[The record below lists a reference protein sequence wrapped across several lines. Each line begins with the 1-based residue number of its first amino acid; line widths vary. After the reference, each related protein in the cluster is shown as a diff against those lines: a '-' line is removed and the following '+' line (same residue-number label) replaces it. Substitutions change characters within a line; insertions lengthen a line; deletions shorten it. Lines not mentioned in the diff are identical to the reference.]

1 MRCGI
6 IGCGRN
12 TEDMHIPAVRGIDGL
27 EIVAVHDIDSK
38 RLSRF
43 AEKYSIKNYFDNL
56 DAFFEFCSNVN
67 FIIISTP
74 GFTHFELCKGALE
87 RNFNVLMEKPAT
99 LNIEDTRTLMDMASQ
114 QQVKVGVIQNYRY
127 RDPVIKAKKAQ
138 DEGVIG
144 KVTQFNSIFHG
155 HSLFSEPTPWSWEE
169 RKNKILLYEMMIH
182 MLDLQVYFA
191 GPVKRI
197 IGFHSKM
204 DKILKTTTNIYAI
217 VEHESNAIGIVDFQL
232 FSSSNYIGFE
242 IFGTANDV
250 RVKLQPHY
258 LRIYSGT
265 VNPLDEIYYDWKRIW
280 DFGLEVLKDRIFKP
294 KVNRRARSHFELFK
308 RFVFCIEN
316 KKPFPADIGEI
327 IPTME
332 YAQMLSDLIY

>member
-27 EIVAVHDIDSK
+27 EIVALHDINKK
-38 RLSRF
+38 RLNRI
-43 AEKYSIKNYFDNL
+43 AKKYRIKNFFDNL
-56 DAFFEFCSNVN
+56 DAFFDFCSNVE

-74 GFTHFELCKGALE
+74 GYTHFELCKGALE

-99 LNIEDTRTLMDMASQ
+99 LNIEDTRTLKDMASQ
-114 QQVKVGVIQNYRY
+114 RKVKIGVIQNYRY

-138 DEGVIG
+138 DEGIIG
-144 KVTQFNSIFHG
+144 KITQFNATFHG
-155 HSLFSEPTPWSWEE
+155 QSIFSEPTPWSWEE

-197 IGFHSKM
+197 IGSHSKI
-204 DKILKTTTNIYAI
+204 DKTLNTTTNIYAL

-280 DFGLEVLKDRIFKP
+280 DFGLEILKDRLRRP

-308 RFVFCIEN
+308 RFAYCIEN
-316 KKPFPADIGEI
+316 KKPFPADISEI

-332 YAQMLSDLIY
+332 YAQMLSDIIY

>member
-1 MRCGI
+1 
-6 IGCGRN
+6 
-12 TEDMHIPAVRGIDGL
+12 
-27 EIVAVHDIDSK
+27 
-38 RLSRF
+38 
-43 AEKYSIKNYFDNL
+43 L
-56 DAFFEFCSNVN
+56 DAFFDFCSNVD

-74 GFTHFELCKGALE
+74 GYTHFELCKCAIE
-87 RNFNVLMEKPAT
+87 RNFNVLLEKPAT
-99 LNIEDTRTLMDMASQ
+99 LNIEDTHTLKDLASQ
-114 QQVKVGVIQNYRY
+114 QKVIVGVVQNYRY

-138 DEGVIG
+138 NEGIIG
-144 KVTQFNSIFHG
+144 KITQFNATFHG
-155 HSLFSEPTPWSWEE
+155 QSIFSEPTAWSWEE

-204 DKILKTTTNIYAI
+204 DKILNTTTNIYAI
-217 VEHESNAIGIVDFQL
+217 VEHESTAIGIVDFQL

-280 DFGLEVLKDRIFKP
+280 DFGFEILRDRIRIS

-308 RFVFCIEN
+308 RFVYSIEN
-316 KKPFPADIGEI
+316 KKPFPVDIGEI

>member
-12 TEDMHIPAVRGIDGL
+12 TEDMHIPALKGL
-27 EIVAVHDIDSK
+27 TGVEIAAVHDIDSE
-38 RLSRF
+38 RLKRF
-43 AEKYSIKNYFDNL
+43 AEKFDIENYFENL
-56 DAFFEFCSNVN
+56 NAFFDFCSSVD

-74 GFTHFELCKGALE
+74 GFTHFELCKSALQ

-99 LNIEDTRTLMDMASQ
+99 LNIEDTRTLMELASQ

-169 RKNKILLYEMMIH
+169 RKNKSLLYEMMIH

-217 VEHESNAIGIVDFQL
+217 VEHESNAIGILDFQL

-250 RVKLQPHY
+250 KVKFQPHY

-265 VNPLDEIYYDWKRIW
+265 VNPLDEIYYDYKRIW
-280 DFGLEVLKDRIFKP
+280 DFGFEALKDRLHKP

-308 RFVFCIEN
+308 RFVDCLEK
-316 KKPFPADIGEI
+316 KKPFPVDISEV

-332 YAQMLSDLIY
+332 YAQMLSDLTY

>member
-12 TEDMHIPAVRGIDGL
+12 TEDMHIPALKGITAL
-27 EIVAVHDIDSK
+27 EIAALHDTNSE
-38 RLSRF
+38 RLKKF
-43 AEKYSIKNYFDNL
+43 AEKFGIKNHFDDLN
-56 DAFFEFCSNVN
+56 AFFDFCSDVE

-74 GFTHFELCKGALE
+74 GFTHFELCKSALE
-87 RNFNVLMEKPAT
+87 KNFHVLMEKPAT
-99 LNIEDTRTLMDMASQ
+99 LNLEDTRTLLDMARQ
-114 QQVKVGVIQNYRY
+114 QQVNVGVIQNYRY

-155 HSLFSEPTPWSWEE
+155 HSLFNEPTPWSWDE
-169 RKNKILLYEMMIH
+169 RKNKTLLYEMMIH

-191 GPVKRI
+191 GPVKKI
-197 IGFHSKM
+197 IGFHSKR

-217 VEHESNAIGIVDFQL
+217 VEHENNAIGIVDFQL

-250 RVKLQPHY
+250 KVKLQPHY

-265 VNPLDEIYYDWKRIW
+265 VNPLDEIYYDFKRIW
-280 DFGLEVLKDRIFKP
+280 DFGFETLKDRLYKP
-294 KVNRRARSHFELFK
+294 KVNRRALSHFELFR
-308 RFVFCIEN
+308 RFVDCLEK
-316 KKPFPADIGEI
+316 KKPFPVDISNV

-332 YAQMLSDLIY
+332 YAQMLSDLTY